1 MLIAS
6 LMLNYTNTLLLSL
19 KLMFLMN
26 TTSLV
31 WAHAKFKEIKVL
43 CKLKMKNFGAV
54 VLQLAKK
61 KTSWSQLSQ
70 DMEETLTLKLSLQ
83 SQYPI
88 QFLLQIHKNHPLNQL
103 LLKKFQFKS
112 NNQSVLRR
120 LSSEWMINIL
130 FPLLK
135 IKLKLLKLMVLI
147 TSQLNKLQL
156 MLTRTMLLSLK
167 IMETLTHSKLEKTL
181 MFH

>member
-1 MLIAS
+1 MPIAS

-54 VLQLAKK
+54 VLQLARKK
-61 KTSWSQLSQ
+61 MFSSQSSQ
-70 DMEETLTLKLSLQ
+70 DMEEMLTLKLSLL

-88 QFLLQIHKNHPLNQL
+88 QLMFQTSQL
-103 LLKKFQFKS
+103 HLKKFQFKRKS
-112 NNQSVLRR
+112 QSALIR
-120 LSSEWMINIL
+120 LSSEWMISIS
-130 FPLLK
+130 FPLLE
-135 IKLKLLKLMVLI
+135 IKLRLLKLMVLN
-147 TSQLNKLQL
+147 TYQLNQLQV
-156 MLTRTMLLSLK
+156 T
-167 IMETLTHSKLEKTL
+167 
-181 MFH
+181 